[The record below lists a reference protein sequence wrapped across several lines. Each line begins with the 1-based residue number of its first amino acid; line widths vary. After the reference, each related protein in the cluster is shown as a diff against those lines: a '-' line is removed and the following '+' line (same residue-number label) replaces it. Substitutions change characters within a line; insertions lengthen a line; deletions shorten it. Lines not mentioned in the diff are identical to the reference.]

1 MFRTLRLTNAQD
13 DLSYTLVLLDLDYK
27 ILYINKDIKPYKT
40 MDEKQITMP
49 EFKDE
54 FNKLLDAY
62 LEVKIEAKEK
72 GYDENAFKFKDFKE
86 VYIAS
91 LKN

>member
-1 MFRTLRLTNAQD
+1 
-13 DLSYTLVLLDLDYK
+13 
-27 ILYINKDIKPYKT
+27 

-49 EFKDE
+49 EFKEE

-62 LEVKIEAKEK
+62 LEIKIDAKQK
-72 GYDENAFKFKDFKE
+72 GYDEAAFKFKDFKE

>member
-13 DLSYTLVLLDLDYK
+13 DLSYTLVLLGSDYK
-27 ILYINKDIKPYKT
+27 ILYINKDRKLRET

>member
-1 MFRTLRLTNAQD
+1 MG
-13 DLSYTLVLLDLDYK
+13 K
-27 ILYINKDIKPYKT
+27 
-40 MDEKQITMP
+40 KQITMI

-54 FNKLLDAY
+54 FNDLLDAY

>member
-1 MFRTLRLTNAQD
+1 M
-13 DLSYTLVLLDLDYK
+13 SYTLVLLGSDSE
-27 ILYINKDIKPYKT
+27 ILYINKDRKLCET